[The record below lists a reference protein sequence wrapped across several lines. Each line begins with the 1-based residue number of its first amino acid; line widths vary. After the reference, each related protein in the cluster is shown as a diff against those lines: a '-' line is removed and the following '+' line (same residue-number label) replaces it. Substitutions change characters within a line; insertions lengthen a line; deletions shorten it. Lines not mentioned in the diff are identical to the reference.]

1 MGDITEKFIYHGS
14 VLEKIEVDEIMKE
27 AREVHLLTASIKTS
41 VDNDMEQS
49 TSLSDKVVSM
59 SAFMNQLVTPGTVG
73 RLYATHQALNMG

>member
-1 MGDITEKFIYHGS
+1 MGDITKKLILHGA
-14 VLEKIEVDEIMKE
+14 VLENLDVEALMKE
-27 AREVHLLTASIKTS
+27 SRESHLLTASIKTS
-41 VDNDMEQS
+41 VENDMEQS

>member
-1 MGDITEKFIYHGS
+1 MGDITKKLILHGA
-14 VLEKIEVDEIMKE
+14 VLENLDVEALMKE
-27 AREVHLLTASIKTS
+27 SRESHLLTASIKTS